1 MMQMYNIQYSVNVL
15 SYGSSTN
22 LQLQFAK
29 RERERERKRDR
40 ERQRDR
46 ENQLYNRVLY
56 NRIINQLTDMGILK

>member
-29 RERERERKRDR
+29 RERERER
-40 ERQRDR
+40 ETERDR